1 MRNAL
6 HERLSMW
13 CANDAGPWYD
23 DPKGVFNEPT
33 KRAIA
38 SARARVASKGA
49 RETPGRVVAE
59 ISFGFWRYLLT
70 GAYQAPLWVPC
81 LHHAFPGAKRVDI
94 EMQVAALHELRN
106 RIAHHEA
113 IYHRDLERD
122 YDYLVE
128 LAEHLH
134 SRLGWWIDSRSRVP
148 LVLRQRLRLSSHN
161 ARLDGA
167 SVNAG
172 VVASIATPICGWP
185 LRSYEGGATEVV
197 RRARSWARSWRATAA
212 FGSGLAST
220 GVAGAGIRCIPAKMR
235 SAGSVAIHRLSTVMA
250 ERDKAEVRRATRG
263 SPGRVTH
270 MAQLLGNGRAALA
283 IPDQGS
289 PPRSERRSRMVRRFQ
304 ASGRSAGS
312 SSSSQCSGVATGAP
326 GRGRGA

>member
-1 MRNAL
+1 MRSVPSRSRLDAIRHISEPRLQRYLATTANDEDAALDLYEWNTSVSGAFFESISALEIALRNAL

-13 CANDAGPWYD
+13 CANDAGSWYD

-148 LVLRQRLRLSSHN
+148 QVLRER
-161 ARLDGA
+161 
-167 SVNAG
+167 
-172 VVASIATPICGWP
+172 P
-185 LRSYEGGATEVV
+185 
-197 RRARSWARSWRATAA
+197 TA
-212 FGSGLAST
+212 
-220 GVAGAGIRCIPAKMR
+220 
-235 SAGSVAIHRLSTVMA
+235 
-250 ERDKAEVRRATRG
+250 
-263 SPGRVTH
+263 
-270 MAQLLGNGRAALA
+270 
-283 IPDQGS
+283 
-289 PPRSERRSRMVRRFQ
+289 
-304 ASGRSAGS
+304 
-312 SSSSQCSGVATGAP
+312 
-326 GRGRGA
+326 